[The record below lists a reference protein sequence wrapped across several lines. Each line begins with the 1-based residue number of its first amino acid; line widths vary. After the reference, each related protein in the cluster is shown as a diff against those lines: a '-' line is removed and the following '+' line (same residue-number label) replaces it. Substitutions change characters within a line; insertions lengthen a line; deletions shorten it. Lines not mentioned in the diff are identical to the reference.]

1 MLVLSRA
8 LQERIVLELPN
19 GELVHIV
26 LCEIGSRTAKIGI
39 EARRDIPV
47 FREEVWVRRE
57 RRQKRKDGI

>member
-19 GELVHIV
+19 GELVQIV

-57 RRQKRKDGI
+57 RRQKRKDRE